1 MKHLALCVVIF
12 AVMLGGCRTE
22 AALPAGARPPAFI
35 GSAND
40 WINSPPLTWEGLRGK
55 VVLVD
60 FMEYTCVNCI
70 RTFPY
75 LKAWHD
81 RYSPY
86 GLVIVGIH
94 TPEFGFAF
102 KRPTSR
108 RPSGDSV

>member
-1 MKHLALCVVIF
+1 MGSRA
-12 AVMLGGCRTE
+12 
-22 AALPAGARPPAFI
+22 PAFI

-40 WINSPPLTWEGLRGK
+40 WINSPPLTWKQLRGK

-75 LKAWHD
+75 LKAWYQ
-81 RYSPY
+81 RYAPY

-94 TPEFGFAF
+94 TPEFGFAAQ
-102 KRPTSR
+102 KANVEAGRPAI
-108 RPSGDSV
+108 RPDLSHLK